1 MTTTPPNIIE
11 KNKNPTKEE
20 ARIFNLGLIA
30 SQTSYANGNGGG
42 IEPNKPMLL
51 IDDIDALNKGGI
63 PFDIKNVDG
72 YFFSA
77 VIKDMHTGLDAFISF
92 NKKEKSIVVGIA
104 GTNGLFND
112 KTDTYEDLMHIGARQ
127 STQLYESTI
136 FRNAI
141 NDIVKSIG
149 GIQNLKEFI
158 IAGQSLG
165 GANARNTGMLLLNGN
180 PGSLENTGI
189 FGLKSEQLKVVTIN
203 SPGGGIAMTAMGFS
217 KEKIDEYN
225 ASEIQ
230 LNLVTY
236 NKNTGMIDLAAQIGG
251 RQGGKIFGLT
261 VEDETTVQ
269 GLHQQNRGV
278 IKGIKYVDGD
288 LTKLK
293 EIEVTSLSHETIS
306 QNLEWLNKKLGIDN
320 NNLSLTWAAYVAIL
334 FSKPGE
340 ATGGISLALQSLLHL
355 PKGLADILGGIG
367 EILFRALPAAN
378 IARAAE
384 LLFGSFVLGKA
395 IGSETAAET
404 KFPELE
410 AGWVRQDFIEKNS
423 QAWLEGLR
431 SVIDTNIQT
440 GVKVIRHGNGNTQE
454 ILTDGTIIYSHL
466 LYGVGIFN
474 SDGSGTLYLK
484 ETDKVTGEVN
494 STRVTVNANERI
506 ELLANGWRVTKSL
519 NASGSEIEFTHYTGL
534 TASVYIGKFIENDV
548 NGEKVKKFEQS
559 PITNT
564 KLDIVSTLPE
574 DNLVGTTTVS
584 KLPNGTVLRIV
595 RDEDRRVLEVMKEE
609 FINNN
614 KRITTISD
622 AQGEVKSV
630 RIEEKLSEFTY
641 RVIKKN
647 GNGDELETTVT
658 TEYVMNN
665 EVLYLYDIT
674 NHSNKTR
681 TLSTLDSTG
690 KIKKTENIPITADPV
705 QLTEK
710 DRNQIYSDVADFLTA
725 LRQKDNTGLILASAR
740 LVLDYGRTQGMT
752 TLPFDNMV
760 KDASSGLSLISSLRS
775 LQSGD
780 TLAKVGGVVGLL
792 HSTNYFAG
800 RLTGSG
806 YLTDTQLSALTTIGA
821 LLSIANLANLGK
833 MIEKH
838 QLGSAS
844 VTVISAVNSIG
855 YLTSASTSLMGAGA
869 IIPINPIVMV
879 VAAFVLDELFAE
891 DPPPPPPQGTATL
904 LRNADGT
911 LGYRLTGHNELGASI
926 LNTEMQ
932 KLLPS
937 LEKQLAEAN
946 KSIRDPDHAFVL
958 IATRMPSVRISSWP
972 SRTENGINNYF
983 FICEVSDP
991 LSDTPSYLGIA
1002 RQDLQKLYAETL
1014 LSPEALVQAW
1024 EVQHLISKFGNEEKN
1039 WQTESA
1045 WLRNHSPIEQERI
1058 RLQHEFDNASA
1069 KWKALSTVQ
1078 LAVTDS
1084 IEQNNIK
1091 GNIAQIGL
1099 ADKDVDTARLTMSAA
1114 QTALH
1119 SYNIQHPLDPR
1130 EAANATPEQEQEF
1143 ERRQSARE
1151 TISLQWL
1158 KVITVDLGGDGI
1170 QKVDLPGNVGTD
1182 LESLRTQLVTRFDVD
1197 GDGYKEATQWIAPSE
1212 AILCIDRSGNGLVD
1226 NGSEIFNSSDTP
1238 FDQHGLGELS
1248 YYDANGDGLITEEDP
1263 VYAQLRLWLDL
1274 DSDGSVGECELFD
1287 LRLRAVNAKAENQSN
1302 PLLANMAVTAIDL
1315 KNLSMQFADGS
1326 SANLSETS
1334 LLAHRMGVK
1343 ITLDEKTA
1351 NLNVEHENGLR
1362 ENFIT
1367 LVQDMSLLQEL
1378 ADPKIESKRQLE
1390 LEELAKRYGLNPHA
1404 SEFKSIIQSLIASGE
1419 NLGKQD
1425 TVIYFSNENIWVDPS
1440 VRERLE
1446 SMRISF
1452 KQIST
1457 TSNAA
1462 IANTQLGRLAR
1473 PVSSEAVGGADGF
1486 DDRWVLSRKV
1496 NDQEIQSEVS
1506 SLQPKNDKP
1515 IEQWVLPADVYSLMQ
1530 VAKGAQLGG
1539 LVTQQAVIASLQT
1552 PTETKQQTIQVYTTA
1567 KPFARLATA
1576 QYGADED
1583 VSVAFG
1589 YTQLEQQARSILA
1602 SIDPLSRVKLLGI
1615 RNVRHAEILMD
1626 DETGQIRFQAEKD
1639 YVGESGFTYV
1649 VMDQRGRVIERDIK
1663 ITLREV
1669 NDAPIVLGES
1679 IISSEDVPLLISC
1692 NTLLANDSDVENDSL
1707 TIIGIGRIGYGR
1719 AELLANGQIH
1729 YTPPSDQYGITD
1741 TVEYIVQ
1748 DSRGATTVGK
1758 ISIKLNPVDDAP
1770 SVVSERI
1777 INARED
1783 QILHIAS
1790 HLLLWNDFDVDTDS
1804 RKGASPLEIT
1814 AVGSAEH
1821 GKVTL
1826 SASGEIIFTPE
1837 ENFNGLAGFS
1847 YTVTDLSGLST
1858 TGRAQIRID
1867 PVSDNPLIADEKIES
1882 LEDQKLLFDPAL
1894 LLKNDRDI
1902 DIERGEKQELKI
1914 VAVDAAVGG
1923 RVQIQNGLISFLPDA
1938 NYNGLASFRYT
1949 VEDGAGGLAQGKVD
1963 ITVKP
1968 VNDAPLLPQKRF
1980 IAIEDTAL
1988 TISRSQILEG
1998 ITDVDT
2004 EFNKL
2009 SLQSI
2014 GKVNGGSI
2022 TQEGEQF
2029 LFNPDHDFSGI
2040 ASFEYT
2046 VTDNEGGVST
2056 GIAAIDINNVND
2068 APIYIAQSPTKL
2080 EAEEDQEVRISES
2093 AITKMFWDAD
2103 GDNLK
2108 IAISSLKALASTDSV
2123 RYDIQRNEIIF
2134 KAGQNLYG
2142 ERQIQFAVTDGQLT
2156 STPQTLTINLK
2167 AVNDAPIVKAVGFQM
2182 LEDGGETNP
2191 YQASWSYLTHNL
2203 LLSGATD
2210 PEGDTIK
2217 ITAVTSARTVGN
2229 GVSQIVK
2236 IFNDAQYQRIGIM
2249 APLNY
2254 NGAIEFEFTVS
2265 DDKGLSTTQKAYGMV
2280 VAVNDTP
2287 TITAQRTFLSNRV
2300 GRFIAFGQTE
2310 IWQINSW
2317 DPDSNQTT
2325 KIAIERNPLLG
2336 SVSLGNSLSSPS
2348 AQGGQLTVAE
2358 LNTFSGMGGGTSSV
2372 TAWLSA
2378 TDSAGAKSVLNINF
2392 IGRYS
2397 TDPIVID
2404 FDQDGLEF
2412 INITDSQVKFDSEGD
2427 GKLRRMA
2434 WMKGTEGILA
2444 WDIDKNGA
2452 INRLDEINFW
2462 SHVKAGKE
2470 GMSDLQSLQHSEF
2483 DENQDGVF
2491 NASDTKWSEFRIWRD
2506 LNSNGVSEDGELQTL
2521 QEAGI
2526 KNLFL
2531 NANVL
2536 NRSEGPD
2543 VRVRGYTRVEMTNGQ
2558 FLQAADVWL
2567 NSETDEGIAQTTTTE
2582 AQKQAS
2588 LMGADQLEHLLKQL
2602 AATPVGLNRAPIL
2615 FGYIPT
2621 QYADEAQTFTLD
2633 IAPNMFLDPD
2643 VGDKLSY
2650 QARLADGSPLPAWL
2664 HFDAERL
2671 QLSGKADEKDCGTLQ
2686 IVIEATDSSQQ
2697 STSTAFNLIT
2707 TQFNRAPTLSHPL
2720 EMIGWKVNENNVFKI
2735 PDDLFKDTN
2744 PDDRLTINVTL
2755 ADGSALPNWLV
2766 FDRQTLILRG
2776 KPTEEQLAIPLNLK
2790 FTATDLG
2797 GLSIVTAT
2805 TLTAFRIG
2813 TSGDDILIG
2822 SDYSEMIWGEAG
2834 NDLLNGK
2841 GGRDLLVGGPGDDI
2855 YEADIYDTLVERA
2868 GEGNDTVRIDYHIT
2882 LPLSFENAELQGTAA
2897 WNATGNATDN
2907 RLTGN
2912 KGNNILTGLAGNDRL
2927 DGKGGN
2933 DILIGG
2939 TGSDVYFLDRQ
2950 SDHDEITEERGD
2962 DNDRNIIQ
2970 LGEGITLADLIFTR
2984 NLTTLAIAIAPNSKD
2999 PNAKP
3004 SDVYINNFYNK
3015 EGWKPLQAIR
3025 FANGEELTDLDKL
3038 DPSYRAVLTEQAD
3051 VITGS
3056 RLGNNILYGMGGAD
3070 ELTGQYGNDQ
3080 LYGGEDND
3088 RLEGGAGDD
3097 LLDGGTGDDVYVF
3110 GSGWGNDR
3118 IIGRPNSNEKD
3129 VIEFKSGILATD
3141 IKLSRDLYALMITQ
3155 TGTNNKIVVQDF
3167 YSKDKAN
3174 NSSVA
3179 IHEIRFANGE
3189 KWNDLNVKDIR
3200 YEGTLTNNTDFLK
3213 ASQFDD
3219 VINALA
3225 GDDEI
3230 YGLGGNDI
3238 ILGDAGDDKLFG
3250 DDGNDQVDGGS
3261 GNDIISGGNGDDTL
3275 YGNTG
3280 NDKIYGDAGDDSLIG
3295 SYGDDVL
3302 SGGEGNDLIQGG
3314 SDNDKVYGG
3323 LGNDNL
3329 YGNDGNDVLY
3339 GEAGN
3344 DRLTGGLGDDQLY
3357 GDEGNDILDG
3367 GAGNDLLSGGLGDD
3381 VYRFYE
3387 GAGNDIIV
3395 DSGGLDTIVFDGIT
3409 DPSKLI
3415 YQRLGN
3421 DLRAS
3426 FKTSSDSITI
3436 QNFFLANGSLNT
3448 AAAVDNFRLANGL
3461 TMSASSL
3468 ANAMASA
3475 PR

>member
-1 MTTTPPNIIE
+1 MTAASPITIG
-11 KNKNPTKEE
+11 KNKNPTKDE

-42 IEPNKPMLL
+42 IVPSKPMLL
-51 IDDIDALNKGGI
+51 IDDIDSLNKGGI

-92 NKKEKSIVVGIA
+92 NKEEKSIVVGIA

-112 KTDTYEDLMHIGARQ
+112 KADTYEDLMHIGARQ
-127 STQLYESTI
+127 SIQLYESSI

-141 NDIVKSIG
+141 NDALKSIG

-165 GANARNTGMLLLNGN
+165 GANARNTGMLLINGN
-180 PGSLENTGI
+180 PSLLENTGI
-189 FGLKSEQLKVVTIN
+189 FGLKPEQLKVVTIN
-203 SPGGGIAMTAMGFS
+203 SPGGEIAMTAMGYS

-225 ASEIQ
+225 ASNIQ

-236 NKNTGMIDLAAQIGG
+236 NKKTGMIDLAAQIGG
-251 RQGGKIFGLT
+251 KQGGKIFGLA
-261 VEDETTVQ
+261 VEDEITVL

-278 IKGIKYVDGD
+278 IKGIKYVSGD
-288 LTKLK
+288 LTKLQ
-293 EIEVTSLSHETIS
+293 EIEVPSLSHETIS
-306 QNLEWLNKKLGIDN
+306 QNLQWLNKNLGIDN
-320 NNLSLTWAAYVAIL
+320 NNLSMTWAAYVAIL

-340 ATGGISLALQSLLHL
+340 AAGGISLALQSFLHL
-355 PKGLADILGGIG
+355 PKGLADALGGIG

-378 IARAAE
+378 IARATE
-384 LLFGSFVLGKA
+384 LLFGSFVIGKV
-395 IGSETAAET
+395 IGSELAAET
-404 KFPELE
+404 KFPELQ
-410 AGWVRQDFIEKNS
+410 AGWVRQDFVEKNS

-431 SVIDTNIQT
+431 AVIDTNIQT

-466 LYGVGIFN
+466 LYGVGVFN

-484 ETDKVTGEVN
+484 ETDSTTGEVI
-494 STRVTVNANERI
+494 STRVTVNATERI

-519 NASGSEIEFTHYTGL
+519 NASGSEIEFTHYIGL
-534 TASVYIGKFIENDV
+534 TASVYIGKFSENDIA
-548 NGEKVKKFEQS
+548 GEKVKKFEHS
-559 PITNT
+559 AITNK

-574 DNLVGTTTVS
+574 DNLLGTTTIS

-622 AQGEVKSV
+622 AQGQVKSV
-630 RIEEKLSEFTY
+630 RIEEKLSEYTY
-641 RVIKKN
+641 RVVKKN
-647 GNGDELETTVT
+647 GNGEELETTVT
-658 TEYVMNN
+658 TEYVMDN
-665 EVLYLYDIT
+665 EVLYLHDIT

-690 KIKKTENIPITADPV
+690 KIKKTESISITADPV
-705 QLTEK
+705 QLTEQ

-725 LRQKDNTGLILASAR
+725 LRQKDKTGLILASAR

-760 KDASSGLSLISSLRS
+760 KDVSSGLSLISSLRS

-792 HSTNYFAG
+792 HSTDYFTK
-800 RLTGSG
+800 RLTDSG
-806 YLTDTQLSALTTIGA
+806 YLSGPQTSALYTIGA

-833 MIEKH
+833 MIENN

-844 VTVISAVNSIG
+844 ATVISAINSIG
-855 YLTSASTSLMGAGA
+855 YLTSSTSLMGAGA

-879 VAAFVLDELFAE
+879 VAAFVLDEIFAE
-891 DPPPPPPQGTATL
+891 DPPPPPPQGIATL
-904 LRNADGT
+904 LRNAVGT
-911 LGYRLTGHNELGASI
+911 LGYRLSEHNELGASI

-932 KLLPS
+932 KLLPT

-958 IATRMPSVRISSWP
+958 IASRMPSVRISSWP
-972 SRTENGINNYF
+972 SRSENGINNYF
-983 FICEVSDP
+983 FICEASDP

-1024 EVQHLISKFGNEEKN
+1024 EVQHLISKFGSDEKL

-1058 RLQHEFDNASA
+1058 RLQKEFDNASA

-1078 LAVTDS
+1078 LAVTES
-1084 IEQNNIK
+1084 IDQDNIK
-1091 GNIAQIGL
+1091 GNIAQLGL

-1114 QTALH
+1114 QNALH
-1119 SYNIQHPLDPR
+1119 SYNTLHPLDPR
-1130 EAANATPEQEQEF
+1130 EAAHATPEQEQEF
-1143 ERRQSARE
+1143 ARRQSARE

-1182 LESLRTQLVTRFDVD
+1182 LESLRTQRVTRFDVD

-1226 NGSEIFNSSDTP
+1226 NGSEIFNSGDTP

-1248 YYDANGDGLITEEDP
+1248 YYDANGDGLITEADP

-1287 LRLRAVNAKAENQSN
+1287 LRLRAVHAKPENQSN
-1302 PLLANMAVTAIDL
+1302 PLLVNMAVTAIDL
-1315 KNLSMQFADGS
+1315 KNLAMQFADGS
-1326 SANLSETS
+1326 SASLSETS
-1334 LLAHRMGVK
+1334 LLAHRMGLK

-1378 ADPKIESKRQLE
+1378 DNPNIDSKRKIE
-1390 LEELAKRYGLNPHA
+1390 LEELAKRYGLNPQA
-1404 SEFKSIIQSLIASGE
+1404 SEFKSVLKSLIASGE
-1419 NLGKQD
+1419 HLGKQD
-1425 TVIYFSNENIWVDPS
+1425 TVIYFSDTNLLVDPNA
-1440 VRERLE
+1440 RERLE

-1452 KQIST
+1452 KQISA

-1462 IANTQLGRLAR
+1462 LANTQPGRLAR

-1486 DDRWVLSRKV
+1486 DDRWVISRKV
-1496 NDQEIQSEVS
+1496 NEQEIQSEIS
-1506 SLQPKNDKP
+1506 SLKPNNDKP

-1552 PTETKQQTIQVYTTA
+1552 PTETKQQTMQVYTTD

-1583 VSVAFG
+1583 ISVAFG

-1615 RNVRHAEILMD
+1615 RNVRHAEVLMD

-1692 NTLLANDSDVENDSL
+1692 SALLANDSDIENDSL

-1748 DSRGATTVGK
+1748 DSRGATAVGK

-1783 QILHIAS
+1783 QILRIAS
-1790 HLLLWNDFDVDTDS
+1790 HLLLWNDFDVDTDG
-1804 RKGASPLEIT
+1804 RKGASSLQIT
-1814 AVGSAEH
+1814 GVGSAEH

-1837 ENFNGLAGFS
+1837 ENYNGMAGFS

-1882 LEDQKLLFDPAL
+1882 LEDQKLLFDPTL

-1963 ITVKP
+1963 VTVKP

-1980 IAIEDTAL
+1980 IAVEDTAL
-1988 TISRSQILEG
+1988 AISRSQILEG

-2029 LFNPDHDFSGI
+2029 IFNPDHDFSGI

-2056 GIAAIDINNVND
+2056 GVAAIDINNVND
-2068 APIYIAQSPTKL
+2068 APIFIAQNQNTL
-2080 EAEEDQEVRISES
+2080 EAEEDQEIRISES

-2108 IAISSLKALASTDSV
+2108 IDIASLKALASTDSV
-2123 RYDIQRNEIIF
+2123 RYDAQRNEIVF
-2134 KAGQNLYG
+2134 KAGQNLHG
-2142 ERQIQFAVTDGQLT
+2142 ERQIQFAVTDGQLIST
-2156 STPQTLTINLK
+2156 SQTLRIHLK

-2191 YQASWSYLTHNL
+2191 YQTSWSYLSHQL
-2203 LLSGATD
+2203 LMSGASD
-2210 PEGDTIK
+2210 PEGDAIK

-2229 GVSQIVK
+2229 GISQTVK
-2236 IFNDAQYQRIGIM
+2236 IFNDVQYQRIGIM

-2254 NGAIEFEFTVS
+2254 NGAIEFEFTVT

-2300 GRFIAFGQTE
+2300 GRFIALGQTE

-2317 DPDSNQTT
+2317 DPDANQST
-2325 KIAIERNPLLG
+2325 KITIERNPLLG

-2358 LNTFSGMGGGTSSV
+2358 LNTFSGSGGGTTTVS
-2372 TAWLSA
+2372 AWLSA
-2378 TDSAGAKSVLNINF
+2378 TDSAGAKSLLNIDF
-2392 IGRYS
+2392 IGRFA

-2412 INITDSQVKFDSEGD
+2412 INIADSQVKFDSEGD

-2434 WMKGTEGILA
+2434 WMKGSEGILA
-2444 WDIDKNGA
+2444 WDHDKNGV

-2506 LNSNGVSEDGELQTL
+2506 LNSNGVSEDGELQTM

-2526 KNLFL
+2526 KNLYL

-2543 VRVRGYTRVEMTNGQ
+2543 VRVRGYTRVEMTDGR

-2567 NSETDEGIAQTTTTE
+2567 NSETDEGVAQTTTTE
-2582 AQKQAS
+2582 AEKQAS

-2602 AATPVGLNRAPIL
+2602 AATPVGVNRAPIL

-2643 VGDKLSY
+2643 VGDKLTY

-2686 IVIEATDSSQQ
+2686 IVIEATDGSQQ
-2697 STSTAFNLIT
+2697 TTSTAFHLIT
-2707 TQFNRAPTLSHPL
+2707 TQFNRAPKLGQAL
-2720 EMIGWKVNENNVFKI
+2720 EMIGWKVNEENVYKI
-2735 PDDLFKDTN
+2735 PENIFKDSN

-2755 ADGSALPNWLV
+2755 ADGSALPSWLV
-2766 FDRQTLILRG
+2766 FDRQTLSLSG
-2776 KPTEEQLAIPLNLK
+2776 NPTAEQLRAPINLK

-2797 GLSIVTAT
+2797 GLSIATAT

-2841 GGRDLLVGGPGDDI
+2841 GGRDLLVGGTGDDI

-2897 WNATGNATDN
+2897 WNATGNAADN

-2912 KGNNILTGLAGNDRL
+2912 RVNNILTGLAGNDRL
-2927 DGKGGN
+2927 DGKAGN
-2933 DILIGG
+2933 DILLGG
-2939 TGSDVYFLDRQ
+2939 TGSDVYVLDRQ

-2962 DNDRNIIQ
+2962 ENDRNIIQ

-2984 NLTTLAIAIAPNSKD
+2984 NLTTLAIAIAPNNKD
-2999 PNAKP
+2999 LNTKP

-3015 EGWKPLQAIR
+3015 EGWKPIQAIR
-3025 FANGEELTDLDKL
+3025 FANGEEITDLDKL
-3038 DPSYRAVLTEQAD
+3038 DPSYRAMLTEQAD

-3056 RLGNNILYGMGGAD
+3056 RLGNNILYGMGGDD
-3070 ELTGQYGNDQ
+3070 ELTGQFGNDQ
-3080 LYGGEDND
+3080 LFGGADND

-3097 LLDGGTGDDVYVF
+3097 VLDGGAGDDVYVF

-3118 IIGRPNSNEKD
+3118 IIGRPNGNEKD
-3129 VIEFKSGILATD
+3129 VIEFQSGILASD

-3155 TGTNNKIVVQDF
+3155 TGTNNKIFIQDF
-3167 YSKDKAN
+3167 YAKDQAENAN
-3174 NSSVA
+3174 VA
-3179 IHEIRFANGE
+3179 IHEIRFADGE
-3189 KWNDLNVKDIR
+3189 TWNDLHLREIR
-3200 YEGTLTNNTDFLK
+3200 YQGSLTNTSEMLQ

-3219 VINALA
+3219 AINALA

-3261 GNDIISGGNGDDTL
+3261 GNDTISGGNGDDTL

-3280 NDKIYGDAGDDSLIG
+3280 NDSINGDAGDDSLVG
-3295 SYGDDVL
+3295 SFGDDVL
-3302 SGGEGNDLIQGG
+3302 SGGEGNDFIQAG

-3323 LGNDNL
+3323 LGNDYL
-3329 YGNDGNDVLY
+3329 YGNDGNDVLF

-3344 DRLTGGLGDDQLY
+3344 DRLAGGSGDDQLY
-3357 GDEGNDILDG
+3357 GDEGNDLLDG

-3409 DPSKLI
+3409 DPSKLN
-3415 YQRLGN
+3415 YQRVGN

-3436 QNFFLANGSLNT
+3436 QNFFLANGGLNT

>member
-1 MTTTPPNIIE
+1 MTNTTSNNIE
-11 KNKNPTKEE
+11 KNKNPTAEIVDRLKTGMM
-20 ARIFNLGLIA
+20 A
-30 SQTSYANGNGGG
+30 ANTGYINNNGGG
-42 IEPNKPMLL
+42 LQVGMPYRPQNDSSALKNGGKP
-51 IDDIDALNKGGI
+51 LNMGN
-63 PFDIKNVDG
+63 FDG
-72 YFFSA
+72 YI
-77 VIKDMHTGLDAFISF
+77 VIGIIKDINTGLDATLAF
-92 NKKEKSIVVGIA
+92 NKEKKSFIAGIA
-104 GTNGLFND
+104 GTNGIGVD
-112 KTDTYEDLMHIGARQ
+112 MPDTLEDLLHLGTRQ
-127 STQLYESTI
+127 ATQLYESSK
-136 FRNAI
+136 FRNAFDFAI
-141 NDIVKSIG
+141 KSIG
-149 GIQNLKEFI
+149 GIQNLKEFLV
-158 IAGQSLG
+158 AGQSLG
-165 GANARNTGMLLLNGN
+165 GANASLFGMMALHGN
-180 PGSLENTGI
+180 PKSSDNGSY
-189 FGLKSEQLKVVTIN
+189 FGLNKDQLKVVTIN
-203 SPGGGIAMTAMGFS
+203 SPGSEIGLQSLGFTQ
-217 KEKIDEYN
+217 EKIDDYY
-225 ASEIQ
+225 ASEVQVNI
-230 LNLVTY
+230 VSYDVKT
-236 NKNTGMIDLAAQIGG
+236 KMTDVVAQT
-251 RQGGKIFGLT
+251 GGKRVGIDYGLGVT
-261 VEDETTVQ
+261 INTTP
-269 GLHQQNRGV
+269 LDMHRMHY
-278 IKGIKYVDGD
+278 GIEEGYEAVGGD
-288 LTKLK
+288 LKQ
-293 EIEVTSLSHETIS
+293 IERINVPSLSHQTFN
-306 QNLEWLNKKLGIDN
+306 QNIEWLNKKLGLEN
-320 NNLSLTWAAYVAIL
+320 NILSMTWAAYVAVL

-340 ATGGISLALQSLLHL
+340 AAGGISLALQSFLKI
-355 PKGLADILGGIG
+355 PKGLADALGGIG
-367 EILFRALPAAN
+367 EVIIRALPAAN
-378 IARAAE
+378 VARAAE
-384 LLFGSFVLGKA
+384 LLFGSFVIGKT

-404 KFPELE
+404 PFTALQP
-410 AGWVRQDFIEKNS
+410 GWIRQEFIEKNS

-431 SVIDTNIQT
+431 AVIDTNIHT
-440 GVKVIRHGNGNTQE
+440 GVKVIHQGSGNTQE
-454 ILTDGTIIYSHL
+454 IHPDGTLIYSHTQF
-466 LYGVGIFN
+466 GVGVFN

-494 STRVTVNANERI
+494 STRVTINSSDRI
-506 ELLANGWRVTKSL
+506 ELVPDGWRVTKSL
-519 NASGSEIEFTHYTGL
+519 NTSGTEVEFIHYTGL
-534 TASVYIGKFIENDV
+534 TASVYVGHFTEEELN
-548 NGEKVKKFEQS
+548 NQKVKMFNEKS
-559 PITNT
+559 VTHK

-574 DNLVGTTTVS
+574 DNLLGTTTVS

-614 KRITTISD
+614 KRITTITD
-622 AQGEVKSV
+622 AQGQVTSV
-630 RIEEKLSEFTY
+630 RIEEKLSEYTY
-641 RVIKKN
+641 RVVKKN
-647 GNGDELETTVT
+647 SNGEELETTVT
-658 TEYVMNN
+658 TEYVMDN
-665 EVLYLYDIT
+665 EVLYLHDIT
-674 NHSNKTR
+674 NHSSKTR

-690 KIKKTENIPITADPV
+690 KIKKTESISITADAV
-705 QLTEK
+705 QLTEQ

-725 LRQKDNTGLILASAR
+725 LRQKDKTGLILASAR

-752 TLPFDNMV
+752 TLPFDNRV
-760 KDASSGLSLISSLRS
+760 KDVSSGLSLISSLRS

-792 HSTNYFAG
+792 HSTDYFTK

-806 YLTDTQLSALTTIGA
+806 YLSGPQTSALYTIGA

-833 MIEKH
+833 MIENN

-844 VTVISAVNSIG
+844 ATVISAVNSVG
-855 YLTSASTSLMGAGA
+855 YLTSSTSLMGAGA

-879 VAAFVLDELFAE
+879 VAAFVLDEIFAE
-891 DPPPPPPQGTATL
+891 DPPPPPPQGIATL
-904 LRNADGT
+904 LRNTDGT
-911 LGYRLTGHNELGASI
+911 LGYRLSEHNELGASI

-932 KLLPS
+932 KLLPT

-958 IATRMPSVRISSWP
+958 IASRMPSVRLSSWP

-983 FICEVSDP
+983 FLCEVADP

-1014 LSPEALVQAW
+1014 LSPEALIQAW
-1024 EVQHLISKFGNEEKN
+1024 EVQHLISKFGNDEKN

-1045 WLRNHSPIEQERI
+1045 WLRNRSPIEQERI
-1058 RLQHEFDNASA
+1058 RLQHEYDNAYA
-1069 KWKALSTVQ
+1069 KWKALSTIQ
-1078 LAVTDS
+1078 LAVTDT
-1084 IEQNNIK
+1084 IEEGNVK
-1091 GNIAQIGL
+1091 GNVAQIGL
-1099 ADKDVDTARLTMSAA
+1099 ADKDVDAASLTMSAT

-1119 SYNIQHPLDPR
+1119 SYNTLHPVDPR
-1130 EAANATPEQEQEF
+1130 EAVLATPEQEQEF
-1143 ERRQSARE
+1143 TRRQSARE

-1158 KVITVDLGGDGI
+1158 KILSVDLGGDGI

-1182 LESLRTQLVTRFDVD
+1182 LESLRTQRVTRFDVD
-1197 GDGYKEATQWIAPSE
+1197 GDGYNEATQWIAPSE

-1238 FDQHGLGELS
+1238 FDQHGLGELA
-1248 YYDANGDGLITEEDP
+1248 YYDANDDGLITEADP

-1287 LRLRAVNAKAENQSN
+1287 LRLRAVNAKAENQIN

-1315 KNLSMQFADGS
+1315 KNLTMQFADGS
-1326 SANLSETS
+1326 SANLNETS
-1334 LLAHRMGVK
+1334 ILAHRMGVK

-1367 LVQDMSLLQEL
+1367 LVQDMSILQEL
-1378 ADPKIESKRQLE
+1378 ADPKITLKRKQE
-1390 LEELAKRYGLNPHA
+1390 LEDLAKSYGLNPHA
-1404 SEFKSIIQSLIASGE
+1404 SEFKSIVQSLIASGE

-1425 TVIYFSNENIWVDPS
+1425 TVIYFSDNNLWVDPS

-1452 KQIST
+1452 KKISA

-1462 IANTQLGRLAR
+1462 IAHTQLGRLAR

-1486 DDRWVLSRKV
+1486 DDGWVLSRKV
-1496 NDQEIQSEVS
+1496 NDQEIQSEIS
-1506 SLQPKNDKP
+1506 SLKPNKDEP
-1515 IEQWVLPADVYSLMQ
+1515 IEQWMLPADVYSLMQ

-1539 LVTQQAVIASLQT
+1539 LVIQQAVIASLQT

-1583 VSVAFG
+1583 INVAFG

-1615 RNVRHAEILMD
+1615 RNVRHAEVLMD

-1692 NTLLANDSDVENDSL
+1692 SALLANDSDIENDSL

-1748 DSRGATTVGK
+1748 DARGATAVGK
-1758 ISIKLNPVDDAP
+1758 ISIKLNSVDDAP

-1790 HLLLWNDFDVDTDS
+1790 HLLLWNDFDVDTDG
-1804 RKGASPLEIT
+1804 RKGASSLKIT

-1837 ENFNGLAGFS
+1837 ENYNGMAGFS

-1867 PVSDNPLIADEKIES
+1867 PVSDNPLISDEKIQS

-1923 RVQIQNGLISFLPDA
+1923 RVQIQNGLVSFLPDA

-1963 ITVKP
+1963 VTIKP

-1988 TISRSQILEG
+1988 TISRSQILDG

-2004 EFNKL
+2004 PVNQL

-2029 LFNPDHDFSGI
+2029 IFNPDHDFSGI

-2056 GIAAIDINNVND
+2056 GVAAIDINNVND
-2068 APIYIAQSPTKL
+2068 APVFIGQSQTKL

-2093 AITKMFWDAD
+2093 AITTMFWDAD

-2108 IAISSLKALASTDSV
+2108 IDITSLKALASTDSV
-2123 RYDIQRNEIIF
+2123 RYDAQRNEIVF
-2134 KAGQNLYG
+2134 KAGQNLHG

-2156 STPQTLTINLK
+2156 STLQTLSINLK

-2191 YQASWSYLTHNL
+2191 YQTSWSYLSHQL
-2203 LLSGATD
+2203 LMSGASD
-2210 PEGDTIK
+2210 PEDDAIK
-2217 ITAVTSARTVGN
+2217 ISAVTAARTVGN
-2229 GVSQIVK
+2229 GVSQTVK
-2236 IFNDAQYQRIGIM
+2236 IFNDAQFKRIGIM

-2287 TITAQRTFLSNRV
+2287 TITAQRTLFTTRGWFFVKSNIEV
-2300 GRFIAFGQTE
+2300 
-2310 IWQINSW
+2310 WQINSW

-2336 SVSLGNSLSSPS
+2336 SVSLRNSLSSPS
-2348 AQGGQLTVAE
+2348 AEGGQLTIAE
-2358 LNTFSGMGGGTSSV
+2358 LNTFSGTGGGTTTV
-2372 TAWLSA
+2372 GAWLSA
-2378 TDSAGAKSVLNINF
+2378 TDTAGAKSLLNINF
-2392 IGRYS
+2392 IGRFA

-2412 INITDSQVKFDSEGD
+2412 INIADSQVKFDSEGD

-2434 WMKGTEGILA
+2434 WIKGTEGILA
-2444 WDIDKNGA
+2444 WDIDKNGVV
-2452 INRLDEINFW
+2452 NRLDEINFW

-2506 LNSNGVSEDGELQTL
+2506 LNSNGVSEDGELQTM

-2526 KNLFL
+2526 KNLYL

-2543 VRVRGYTRVEMTNGQ
+2543 VRVRGYTRVEMTDGR

-2567 NSETDEGIAQTTTTE
+2567 NSETDESVAQTTTTE
-2582 AQKQAS
+2582 AEKQAS

-2602 AATPVGLNRAPIL
+2602 AATPVGVNRAPIL

-2686 IVIEATDSSQQ
+2686 IVIEATDSSHQT
-2697 STSTAFNLIT
+2697 TSTAFHLIT
-2707 TQFNRAPTLSHPL
+2707 TQFNRAPTLGHAL
-2720 EMIGWKVNENNVFKI
+2720 EMIGWKVNEENVYKI
-2735 PDDLFKDTN
+2735 PENLFKDSN

-2755 ADGSALPNWLV
+2755 ADGSDLPSWLI
-2766 FDRQTLILRG
+2766 FDRQTLSLSG
-2776 KPTEEQLAIPLNLK
+2776 NPTAEQLRAPINLK

-2797 GLSIVTAT
+2797 GLSIATAT

-2841 GGRDLLVGGPGDDI
+2841 GGKDLLVGGLGDDI

-2897 WNATGNATDN
+2897 WNATGNAGDN

-2927 DGKGGN
+2927 DGKAGN
-2933 DILIGG
+2933 DILLGG
-2939 TGSDVYFLDRQ
+2939 TGSDVYILDRQ
-2950 SDHDEITEERGD
+2950 SDHDEITEERGN

-2984 NLTTLAIAIAPNSKD
+2984 NLTTLAITIAPNSKD
-2999 PNAKP
+2999 LNAKT

-3015 EGWKPLQAIR
+3015 DGWKPIQAIR
-3025 FANGEELTDLDKL
+3025 FANGEEITDLDKL
-3038 DPSYRAVLTEQAD
+3038 DPSYRAMLTEQAD
-3051 VITGS
+3051 AITGS
-3056 RLGNNILYGMGGAD
+3056 RLGNNILYGLGGD
-3070 ELTGQYGNDQ
+3070 DILIGQYGNDQ
-3080 LYGGEDND
+3080 LYGGTDND

-3097 LLDGGTGDDVYVF
+3097 FLDGGVGDDIYVF

-3118 IIGRPNSNEKD
+3118 IIGRPNGNEKD

-3167 YSKDKAN
+3167 YTKDKAE

-3189 KWNDLNVKDIR
+3189 TWNDLHLREIR
-3200 YEGTLTNNTDFLK
+3200 YQGSLTNNTEILQL
-3213 ASQFDD
+3213 SELDD
-3219 VINALA
+3219 AINALA

-3238 ILGDAGDDKLFG
+3238 ILGDAGNDKLFG
-3250 DDGNDQVDGGS
+3250 DDGNDQIDGGI
-3261 GNDIISGGNGDDTL
+3261 GNDTVSGGNGDDAL
-3275 YGNTG
+3275 YGNMG
-3280 NDKIYGDAGDDSLIG
+3280 NDKINGDAGDDTLVG
-3295 SYGDDVL
+3295 SYGDDIL

-3314 SDNDKVYGG
+3314 SDHDKLYGG

-3339 GEAGN
+3339 GESGN
-3344 DRLTGGLGDDQLY
+3344 DRLSGGLGDDQLY
-3357 GDEGNDILDG
+3357 GDEGSDLLDG

-3395 DSGGLDTIVFDGIT
+3395 DTGGLDTIVFDGIT
-3409 DPSKLI
+3409 DPSKLN
-3415 YQRLGN
+3415 YQRVGN

-3436 QNFFLANGSLNT
+3436 QNFFLADGSLNT
-3448 AAAVDNFRLANGL
+3448 SAAVDNFRLANGL
-3461 TMSASSL
+3461 TLSASSL
-3468 ANAMASA
+3468 VNAMASA